1 MLGYRGK
8 LETKTSWLGLVA
20 HDDRFYPCKS
30 LVGKRDVVWGFGK
43 GFGIQQALSP
53 TTISFIDSCPY
64 LVQCHV
70 KHSYQSV
77 GAEDEKEILDQLSMS
92 SLYSRIDITCACS
105 TDLFFWNLNLLWTI
119 EASTDGMDKQLGRN
133 KI

>member
-1 MLGYRGK
+1 M
-8 LETKTSWLGLVA
+8 
-20 HDDRFYPCKS
+20 
-30 LVGKRDVVWGFGK
+30 
-43 GFGIQQALSP
+43 
-53 TTISFIDSCPY
+53 PY

-77 GAEDEKEILDQLSMS
+77 GAEDEKDILDQLSMS

-105 TDLFFWNLNLLWTI
+105 TDLCFWNLNSLWTI

-133 KI
+133 KM